1 MAVAIHGAVGA
12 DASGIPAIRHI
23 GLAELR
29 QAMSEGVDD
38 FLATPTQLVFL
49 ALLYP
54 IIGMIAARIAWGG
67 NMYYLIYPLVVGIAL
82 MGPVAAIGL
91 YEISRRRELGYTTS
105 WLDAVRVF
113 RSPAILSVTAL
124 GLVLLGIF
132 LLWILAAHVIYVWSF
147 TGATHASLGALLRD
161 LVDTPDGWRMM
172 LLGNA
177 IGALFAVLVLSLTVV
192 SFPMILDREVGP
204 VVAVCT
210 SLRAVATNPLPM
222 AAWGLMVAGC
232 LVVGCLPIFV
242 GLAVVMPIL
251 GHATW
256 HLYRKV
262 VAW

>member
-1 MAVAIHGAVGA
+1 
-12 DASGIPAIRHI
+12 
-23 GLAELR
+23 
-29 QAMSEGVDD
+29 
-38 FLATPTQLVFL
+38 
-49 ALLYP
+49 
-54 IIGMIAARIAWGG
+54 
-67 NMYYLIYPLVVGIAL
+67 
-82 MGPVAAIGL
+82 
-91 YEISRRRELGYTTS
+91 
-105 WLDAVRVF
+105 
-113 RSPAILSVTAL
+113 
-124 GLVLLGIF
+124 
-132 LLWILAAHVIYVWSF
+132 VIYVWSF

-232 LVVGCLPIFV
+232 LVLGCLPIFV